1 MVLPSRMLLRDVAPA
16 YSDSEELRVPV
27 WGQAGGNSPSCILLM
42 NNCLLS
48 KVAFKGCS

>member
-1 MVLPSRMLLRDVAPA
+1 MVLPSRMFLRDVVQRTVTVRNLVSLYVDKLA
-16 YSDSEELRVPV
+16 V
-27 WGQAGGNSPSCILLM
+27 SPSCILLM